1 MGDKPSAQ
9 TPNERLIVESLDREF
24 ARLHAQSCALLH
36 QISDDTL
43 YVSEKSASSVGESIL
58 RCAAEIEQ
66 TFGGIT
72 ANLWDDPFEWTLPE
86 YLSTKSK
93 VLEHLDEVEALRQRA
108 FTSFSDDA
116 CLSKHVAT
124 PSTETQPLIEL
135 LRQTLSRA
143 SEHQNR
149 ARATT
154 STDAVRY
161 PLRNPAR

>member
-1 MGDKPSAQ
+1 MVEKPSAQ

-24 ARLHAQSCALLH
+24 ARLHARSCAIVE
-36 QISDDTL
+36 QIADDTL
-43 YVSEKSASSVGESIL
+43 YVSGAGVTAVGESIL

-86 YLSTKSK
+86 QLSTRSK

-116 CLSKHVAT
+116 CLSKYVAT
-124 PSTETQPLIEL
+124 PSTGTHPLIQL
-135 LRQTLSRA
+135 LL
-143 SEHQNR
+143 
-149 ARATT
+149 
-154 STDAVRY
+154 
-161 PLRNPAR
+161 